1 MKIEIRE
8 ADRRDL
14 DALLSFAFK
23 KRPSCGQKMADAFDE
38 VLCQTGHKL
47 LLCFANGELC
57 GTLSVSVIDGLGEK
71 FPVAVFCGG
80 KLKKEF
86 EGEYFSSLLISKG
99 EEIARAH
106 GCKRIIC

>member
-1 MKIEIRE
+1 MKIEVRE

-14 DALLSFAFK
+14 EAVLSFAFE
-23 KRPSCGQKMADAFDE
+23 KRPPSSVETADKFDE

-57 GTLSVSVIDGLGEK
+57 ATLGVSIIDGMGEK

-80 KLKKEF
+80 KLKKEL
-86 EGEYFSSLLISKG
+86 EGEYFSSIMISKG
-99 EEIARAH
+99 EEIARKY
-106 GCKRIIC
+106 GCKKIIY

>member
-14 DALLSFAFK
+14 ENVLSFAFE
-23 KRPSCGQKMADAFDE
+23 KRPLSGKKMTDKFDE
-38 VLCQTGHKL
+38 VLLQTGHKL

-57 GTLSVSVIDGLGEK
+57 GMLGVSVIDGMGEK

-86 EGEYFSSLLISKG
+86 EGEYLSSMLISKG
-99 EEIARAH
+99 EEIARAQ
-106 GCKRIIC
+106 GCKKIIY

>member
-8 ADRRDL
+8 ADRRDI
-14 DALLSFAFK
+14 DDVLSFAFE
-23 KRPSCGQKMADAFDE
+23 KRPPSGKKMMDKFDD
-38 VLCQTGHKL
+38 VLCQTGYKL

-57 GTLSVSVIDGLGEK
+57 GTLSVSIIDGMGAK

-86 EGEYFSSLLISKG
+86 EGEYFSSLLIAKG
-99 EEIARAH
+99 EEYARAH
-106 GCKRIIC
+106 GCKKIVY